1 MADMTGKYLFP
12 GEAEPR
18 KMRFRER
25 INGSNVTDCLSI
37 SDAEWAV
44 AGVTR
49 HDPPSFDSDTHKQS
63 WNAGT
68 TSWDTTA
75 LSDEEKDA
83 LLAQEKITAKN
94 RAVASMQSEMGQG
107 ITVAAAGGV
116 LLRADDVGQGQM
128 TRLKDKLA
136 SGGTQ
141 RLVTRAGAKVTA
153 TQAVSSLLFT
163 TLETYVGEMVDAEF
177 AAHDAIDAL
186 TTPAAARSYTHTWPT
201 RAR

>member
-1 MADMTGKYLFP
+1 MADSQGWYLFP
-12 GEAEPR
+12 GETSPR
-18 KMRFRER
+18 RMSFREHV
-25 INGSNVTDCLSI
+25 GGANVTDCLSI
-37 SDAEWAV
+37 SDAEWAA

-49 HDPPSFDSDTHKQS
+49 HDPPAFDADTHKQS

-83 LLAQEKITAKN
+83 LLAQEKTTAKN
-94 RAVASMQSEMGQG
+94 RATAKLRSEMDQG
-107 ITVAAAGGV
+107 ITIAAAGGI
-116 LLRADDVGQGQM
+116 LLRADDVGQGQV

-153 TQAVSSLLFT
+153 TQAIANLLFT
-163 TLETYVGEMVDAEF
+163 TLETYVAEMVDAEF

>member
-1 MADMTGKYLFP
+1 MK
-12 GEAEPR
+12 
-18 KMRFRER
+18 FRER
-25 INGSNVTDCLSI
+25 VGGHNVTDCLSI
-37 SDAEWAV
+37 SDADWAA

-49 HDPPSFDSDTHKQS
+49 HDKPDYDPDTHKQS
-63 WNAGT
+63 WNAAT

-94 RAVASMQSEMGQG
+94 RATAKLRSEMEKG
-107 ITVAAAGGV
+107 ITVAAVDGI
-116 LLRADDVGQGQM
+116 LIRADDVGQGQV

-141 RLVTRAGAKVTA
+141 RLVTRAGAKLTA
-153 TQAVSSLLFT
+153 TQAVANLLFT
-163 TLETYVGEMVDAEF
+163 TLEAYVAETVDAEF
-177 AAHDAIDAL
+177 DAHDAIDAL

>member
-1 MADMTGKYLFP
+1 MK
-12 GEAEPR
+12 
-18 KMRFRER
+18 FRER
-25 INGSNVTDCLSI
+25 VGGQNVTDCLSI
-37 SDAEWAV
+37 SDADWAA

-49 HDPPSFDSDTHKQS
+49 CDPPSFDPDTHKQS

-75 LSDEEKDA
+75 LSADEKAA
-83 LLAQEKITAKN
+83 LLAGEKTSAKA
-94 RAVASMQSEMGQG
+94 RATASMQSEMGQG
-107 ITVAAAGGV
+107 ITVAAAGGI
-116 LLRADDVGQGQM
+116 LLRADDVGQGQV